1 MAQVPPSTGAC
12 PTCHE
17 SVAGGDNFCES
28 CGTELAPASVSG
40 GGSEVSRVCESCQSG
55 RTGRDGRCE
64 SCGRHVPSCLD
75 HQELDLGLLAG
86 VTDRGLRHHRNED
99 VMALATAES
108 GTGPV
113 AVAVVCDGVSTSD
126 RPDEASQAAAQAAA
140 RVLLDAVRTG
150 EDPPAAS
157 VAAVRSARD
166 AVAVLAGKSGAV
178 PSRAV
183 PSATYISAVMT
194 RVAVT
199 LCWLGD
205 TRGYW
210 LGDTPGPGPAAHQVT
225 RDDSLAEEL
234 VAAGMLAQSDANTS
248 PHVHVLTRWVGAD
261 TDGSEPHVTTFEPP
275 GRGALLLCSDG
286 LWNYQPDAAKLA
298 ELALP
303 TALTDP
309 LAAAGTL
316 VNFALDAG
324 GMDNVTVVLVPF
336 PPTRRVRSSLVPA
349 VARARRLDATPA
361 HPRPAQTAGSGGYR
375 PNIGDAYR

>member
-1 MAQVPPSTGAC
+1 MAQVPRTGAC

-17 SVAGGDNFCES
+17 PVAGGDNFCES

-40 GGSEVSRVCESCQSG
+40 GGLEVSRGCASCRSG
-55 RTGRDGRCE
+55 RIGQDLRCT
-64 SCGRHVPSCLD
+64 SCGRQAPSSLH

-99 VMALATAES
+99 VMALATADSE
-108 GTGPV
+108 TGPV

-140 RVLLDAVRTG
+140 RVLLDAVRAG
-150 EDPPAAS
+150 EDLTAAS

-166 AVAVLAGKSGAV
+166 AVADLARPSGAD
-178 PSRAV
+178 
-183 PSATYISAVMT
+183 PSATYLSAVMT
-194 RVAVT
+194 RTAVT

-210 LGDTPGPGPAAHQVT
+210 LGDTPGPGPAAHQLT
-225 RDDSLAEEL
+225 KDDSLAEEL
-234 VAAGMLAQSDANTS
+234 IAAGLLAQSEADAS
-248 PHVHVLTRWVGAD
+248 PHVHTITRWVGAD
-261 TDGSEPHVTTFEPP
+261 TDASAPHVTTFEPP

-286 LWNYQPDAAKLA
+286 LWNYQPDAVKLA

-309 LAAAGTL
+309 LGAAGTL
-316 VNFALDAG
+316 VNFALEAG
-324 GMDNVTVVLVPF
+324 GVDNVTVVLAPF
-336 PPTRRVRSSLVPA
+336 PPARRVRSSPVPA
-349 VARARRLDATPA
+349 AAPARPAATPA
-361 HPRPAQTAGSGGYR
+361 PAPRSGVWQRGSS
-375 PNIGDAYR
+375 PI

>member
-1 MAQVPPSTGAC
+1 MAQVPPRTGAC

-17 SVAGGDNFCES
+17 PVAGGDNFCES

-40 GGSEVSRVCESCQSG
+40 GGPEVSRVCGSCQSG

-64 SCGRHVPSCLD
+64 SCGRHAPYCLD

-157 VAAVRSARD
+157 VAAVRSARH
-166 AVAVLAGKSGAV
+166 AVADLASPSGAV
-178 PSRAV
+178 PS
-183 PSATYISAVMT
+183 STYISAVMT
-194 RVAVT
+194 RTAVT

-210 LGDTPGPGPAAHQVT
+210 LGDTPGPGPAAHQLT

-234 VAAGMLAQSDANTS
+234 VAAGLLAQSDADTS

-261 TDGSEPHVTTFEPP
+261 TDASEPHVTTFEPP

-298 ELALP
+298 EMALP

-309 LAAAGTL
+309 LGAAGTL

-336 PPTRRVRSSLVPA
+336 PPTRRVRSSPVPA
-349 VARARRLDATPA
+349 AAPARPPDATPA
-361 HPRPAQTAGSGGYR
+361 HPRRAQTTGSGGSR